1 MKDHGKDMC
10 GPCCQ
15 IPVRKS
21 GPEHMVT
28 CRMQVRRMEVQTILG
43 CEQGALTDQE
53 ARAGSGVGGASPLR
67 P

>member
-1 MKDHGKDMC
+1 
-10 GPCCQ
+10 
-15 IPVRKS
+15 
-21 GPEHMVT
+21 MVT